1 MNRMT
6 LFPSTL
12 AAARRTVGAVKLGL
26 ATLPVL
32 LATSQAFAQAAA
44 GGNGIGSRLQAAA
57 TELTAGGGYVL
68 ELMGYILGGAAILL
82 GFYTIWQHTKNPNG
96 QSRLG
101 YGIAGVILGGAFLSA
116 SLWGSFASN
125 TISGGNATNTG
136 TAQQMTF
143 Q

>member
-1 MNRMT
+1 MNHMA

-12 AAARRTVGAVKLGL
+12 AAARRTLGAAKLGL

-32 LATSQAFAQAAA
+32 LATSPVFAQAA
-44 GGNGIGSRLQAAA
+44 GNGIGSRLQAAS
-57 TELTAGGGYVL
+57 TELTTGGGYVL

-136 TAQQMTF
+136 TAA
-143 Q
+143 